1 MKEMNKFVMYG
12 KLTAHPGKRD
22 ELASMMLE
30 SDTMKGMDGC
40 LLYILNESEDEP
52 DAIWIVEVWTD
63 AEAHAN
69 SLKNENV
76 QALIQRCRP
85 LIANAG
91 PVPLRP
97 LGGIGV

>member
-1 MKEMNKFVMYG
+1 MNKFVMYG
-12 KLTAHPGKRD
+12 KLIAHPGKRD
-22 ELASMMLE
+22 ELARTMLE
-30 SDTMKGMDGC
+30 SDTMKGMEGC

-52 DAIWIVEVWTD
+52 DAICIFEMWTD

-69 SLKNENV
+69 SLLNEKV

-85 LIANAG
+85 LIANV
-91 PVPLRP
+91 VPARLRP